1 MYASIDRSLR
11 KFEKQ
16 TYFST
21 RTSSFQVFPSKP
33 YFLDHIKNYRATKS
47 MASTSTDGPSFPSA
61 TNKPRVTDPK
71 TTDEIHIHYLLLA
84 LNESLKCQPSSTA
97 YSVGCVLTVP
107 SASLHSLLPPVL
119 ANAFP
124 WTWTTQ
130 NVNHTS
136 TDRRVL
142 STGHSRELEGNTH
155 AEMNAI
161 DKAVGLIASLSAS
174 KATIP
179 QQPQPHPQPGG
190 YGDGGSSGGYGYGS
204 GYGYAGT
211 GQTQE
216 ESDNTTTEEPQVI
229 DIDLYTTLEPCST
242 RISSLKSCAHA
253 ILDLNAVS
261 SSSAAD
267 QNLRLHIS
275 RIFIG
280 AAEPPDFVVCEGA
293 RMLSE
298 AGVEVV
304 WVGERKVRLSE
315 CDLVELVQPGR
326 DPSEEVDLASV
337 CLRAARRG
345 NE

>member
-1 MYASIDRSLR
+1 MLTTDKSGVIDL
-11 KFEKQ
+11 
-16 TYFST
+16 
-21 RTSSFQVFPSKP
+21 
-33 YFLDHIKNYRATKS
+33 
-47 MASTSTDGPSFPSA
+47 
-61 TNKPRVTDPK
+61 K
-71 TTDEIHIHYLLLA
+71 TTDEIHTHYLLLA

-97 YSVGCVLTVP
+97 FSVGCVLTVP

-155 AEMNAI
+155 AERNAI
-161 DKAVGLIASLSAS
+161 DKALGLIASLSACTP

-179 QQPQPHPQPGG
+179 QQPQPQPGG
-190 YGDGGSSGGYGYGS
+190 YGDGGYSGGSGY

-211 GQTQE
+211 GQTQDG
-216 ESDNTTTEEPQVI
+216 SDNANTNTKEPQSI
-229 DIDLYTTLEPCST
+229 DVDLYTTLEPCST
-242 RISSLKSCAHA
+242 RTSGLKSCTQT
-253 ILDLNAVS
+253 ILDLNAS
-261 SSSAAD
+261 SSSSSVVNE
-267 QNLRLHIS
+267 NLRLHIS
-275 RIFIG
+275 RVFIG

-293 RMLSE
+293 RMLRE
-298 AGVEVV
+298 VGIEVV
-304 WVGERKVRLSE
+304 WLGERKVRLSE